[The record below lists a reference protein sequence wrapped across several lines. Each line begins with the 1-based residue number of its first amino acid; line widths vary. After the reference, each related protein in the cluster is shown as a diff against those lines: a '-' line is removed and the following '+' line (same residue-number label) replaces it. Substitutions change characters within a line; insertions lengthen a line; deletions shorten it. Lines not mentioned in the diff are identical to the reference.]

1 MNATAAL
8 TRMSIRF
15 NGWEVR
21 DTRPPYSDNEFFNL
35 CFQNPDLR
43 IEQDVDGNTIVMAPV
58 SFDSGNFESELQIDL
73 GIWNRTYKLGK
84 TFSSATLFILPNGEK
99 RMPDAAWIAHEKV
112 NAMPPAERKRFAH
125 IVPDFVV
132 EIRSPSDDLGELQ
145 TKMRDSWIG
154 NGVQLAWLID
164 PDQQTAW
171 VYREDGT
178 VETIEDFHQC
188 LSGEQVLPG
197 FELSLAL
204 FIG

>member
-21 DTRPPYSDNEFFNL
+21 DTRPPYSDNEFFDL

-58 SFDSGNFESELQIDL
+58 SFDSGNFESEFQIDL

-99 RMPDAAWIAHEKV
+99 RMPDAAWITHEKV
-112 NAMPPAERKRFAH
+112 NAMPPEERKRFAH
-125 IVPDFVV
+125 IAPDFVV

-164 PDQQTAW
+164 PEQQTAW
-171 VYREDGT
+171 VYRADGT

-188 LSGEQVLPG
+188 LSGEEVLPG
-197 FELSLAL
+197 FELSLLL